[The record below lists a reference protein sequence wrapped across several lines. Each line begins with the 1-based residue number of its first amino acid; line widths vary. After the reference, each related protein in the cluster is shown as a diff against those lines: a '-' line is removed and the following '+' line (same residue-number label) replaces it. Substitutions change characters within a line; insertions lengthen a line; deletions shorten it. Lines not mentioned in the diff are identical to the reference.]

1 MQYGVLAVK
10 QSPRNLGDDV
20 QGLAALRFLPSTD
33 AWLDR
38 DNPQEAAGGPEV
50 FAFHNGWFTWRPD
63 RFPPPDNVR
72 PFWIALHCATPHLLT
87 AAMLRHLKAHEPIG
101 ARDLHTL
108 ALLRSA
114 GVHAYWSGCLT
125 ATLPRYDGP
134 RSDEI
139 LMMDV
144 QRKMVRYVPR
154 AVRRRAHKLSNDVK
168 HPVDPAA
175 RMDLCRRLVERLSKA
190 RLVVTSRLHVAIP
203 CAAVGTPCV
212 MLHAKVN
219 SDIRFGGIRG
229 NLFRGYDRFTIGEA
243 DWEPEP
249 LDIEPM
255 RAFLETVAAAAV
267 KHVGNPFRA
276 EAIDLPD
283 VVERV
288 GGKVGTDWLA

>member
-20 QGLAALRFLPSTD
+20 QGLAAMRFLPSTD
-33 AWLDR
+33 LWLDR
-38 DNPQEAAGGPEV
+38 DDPREAEGGPEV

-63 RFPPPDNVR
+63 RFPPPKNVK
-72 PFWIALHCATPHLLT
+72 PFWIAFHCATPHLLS
-87 AAMLRHLKAHEPIG
+87 AAMLEHLKAHEPIG

-108 ALLRSA
+108 ALLRNA
-114 GVHAYWSGCLT
+114 GVSAYWSGCLT

-134 RSDEI
+134 RSDET

-154 AVRRRAHKLSNDVK
+154 AIRRRARKHTNDVK

-175 RMDLCRRLVERLSKA
+175 RMELTQQLVERLSKA

-212 MLHAKVN
+212 MVHAKVN

-229 NLFRGYDRFTIGEA
+229 NLFRGYDRFTMAEA
-243 DWEPEP
+243 DWDPKP

-255 RAFLETVAAAAV
+255 RKFLRTVAQAAV
-267 KHVGNPFRA
+267 KHQGNPFPH
-276 EAIDLPD
+276 ESIELPE
-283 VVERV
+283 VVRRV
-288 GGKVGTDWLA
+288 GGPVGTRWM